1 MSKPA
6 KRIEAMLARA
16 YELATQVLTDEPVNH
31 ALAEE
36 VAGESAELLALLS
49 QDWGSFESSEVI
61 DPELLEM
68 AQVLSNRE
76 VNLPKNF

>member
-1 MSKPA
+1 MS
-6 KRIEAMLARA
+6 RIEAMLARA
-16 YELATQVLTDEPVNH
+16 YELATQVLTGEPVNH

-36 VAGESAELLALLS
+36 VAGESAELLSLLS

-61 DPELLEM
+61 DPELLEV
-68 AQVLSNRE
+68 ARLLSNHA